1 MIPEHRIFH
10 AEIVLKVMLE
20 MEYTAKLNVRA
31 AIQHLKF
38 VWAQKNVK
46 VSPLRQ
52 KIRQKTETEYIA
64 KLNVRAAIQH
74 LKFVWAQK
82 NVKVSPFQDF

>member
-1 MIPEHRIFH
+1 MASNDKLNSKEQLRSYCPNIYTVIPEHRIFH
-10 AEIVLKVMLE
+10 AEIVLKVML
-20 MEYTAKLNVRA
+20 
-31 AIQHLKF
+31 
-38 VWAQKNVK
+38 
-46 VSPLRQ
+46 
-52 KIRQKTETEYIA
+52 ETEYIA

>member
-20 MEYTAKLNVRA
+20 
-31 AIQHLKF
+31 
-38 VWAQKNVK
+38 
-46 VSPLRQ
+46 
-52 KIRQKTETEYIA
+52 TEYIA
-64 KLNVRAAIQH
+64 ELNVRAAIQH